1 MMTPALRID
10 TDQYLVRPATEPD
23 LSEWATSSQDGFDG
37 SKAEAA
43 EVLEALNLRLAE
55 LQELLYAGA
64 RHKVLVVLQGMD
76 TSGKDGTIKHVF
88 RTVNPSGVQVAS
100 FKRPHDIELAHDYL
114 WRVHHHTPSNGQLV
128 IFNRSHYEDVLVV
141 RVHDLVPEEVWRRR
155 YEHIVAF
162 ERMLADE
169 GTVIVKVFLHISRD
183 EQKQRLQARLDDSTK
198 RWKFQV
204 GDIDERALWDRY
216 EAAYEDAIGA
226 TSTEHG
232 PWYVVPADR
241 KWYRNLVV
249 SQLLIDTLERL
260 DMQYPDAAEDL
271 DHIVL
276 E

>member
-1 MMTPALRID
+1 MTTPALRID
-10 TDQYLVRPATEPD
+10 TEQYLVRPATRPD
-23 LSEWATSSQDGFDG
+23 LSECVTSSQDGFDG

-43 EVLEALNLRLAE
+43 EVLEDLNVRLAE

-88 RTVNPSGVQVAS
+88 RTVNPSGVHVAS

-162 ERMLADE
+162 ERMLAEE

-216 EAAYEDAIGA
+216 EEAYEDAIGA

-260 DMQYPDAAEDL
+260 DMQYPEPTEDL

-276 E
+276 D